1 MVSCR
6 FSLKPLHWMFGL
18 SLSIDLRETSSRES
32 CEARSP
38 RLVLTSQLAARCGMV
53 GWSKSERQ
61 RSMVTL
67 VEDKGVD
74 IWYMI
79 YDYIYVYDIY
89 INIYIFVCIHTIP
102 YIPLHYIPYHTI
114 RYYIPYHTPHTI
126 PYHTIRYY
134 IPYHTP
140 HNIPYHT
147 LHYIN
152 TIPYHTIQYIPYHT
166 LHTIPYT
173 T

>member
-1 MVSCR
+1 MGKSMVSCR

-89 INIYIFVCIHTIP
+89 INIYIYLYVYILYHTFHYITYHTIP
-102 YIPLHYIPYHTI
+102 YVITYHTIHHIPYHTI
-114 RYYIPYHTPHTI
+114 PYVIT
-126 PYHTIRYY
+126 YHTIHH
-134 IPYHTP
+134 IT
-140 HNIPYHT
+140 
-147 LHYIN
+147 
-152 TIPYHTIQYIPYHT
+152 YHTIHYI
-166 LHTIPYT
+166 I
-173 T
+173 

>member
-1 MVSCR
+1 MGKSMVSCR

-89 INIYIFVCIHTIP
+89 INIYIYICMYTYYTIHSIT
-102 YIPLHYIPYHTI
+102 L
-114 RYYIPYHTPHTI
+114 HTI
-126 PYHTIRYY
+126 PYHT
-134 IPYHTP
+134 
-140 HNIPYHT
+140 
-147 LHYIN
+147 L
-152 TIPYHTIQYIPYHT
+152 

-173 T
+173 TYHTIPYHTLLHTIPYTT

>member
-1 MVSCR
+1 MGKSMVSCR

-89 INIYIFVCIHTIP
+89 IYILIYIYIYLYVYILYHTFHYITYHTIP
-102 YIPLHYIPYHTI
+102 YHTLLHTIPYTT
-114 RYYIPYHTPHTI
+114 YHTI
-126 PYHTIRYY
+126 PYHTI
-134 IPYHTP
+134 PYVIT
-140 HNIPYHT
+140 
-147 LHYIN
+147 
-152 TIPYHTIQYIPYHT
+152 YHTIHHITYHT
-166 LHTIPYT
+166 IHYII
-173 T
+173 